1 MSQNDVGSV
10 PFSWLPAYG
19 EAVEQA
25 LSASRNILETI
36 LEETSD
42 DEDSSEIW
50 NNSGDWETSNS
61 GSVSN
66 SVIEVD
72 LTQGLMSSVSL
83 VNDFDPHNSHPQT
96 QKPFL
101 NGISF
106 AQQNGD
112 ARIQM
117 ALSTQ
122 TSYYVVPLQMVT
134 GIVY

>member
-42 DEDSSEIW
+42 DEDSSETW

-61 GSVSN
+61 ESISN

-72 LTQGLMSSVSL
+72 LNQGLSIFISV
-83 VNDFDPHNSHPQT
+83 NKHN
-96 QKPFL
+96 
-101 NGISF
+101 
-106 AQQNGD
+106 
-112 ARIQM
+112 
-117 ALSTQ
+117 
-122 TSYYVVPLQMVT
+122 
-134 GIVY
+134 